1 MKMRAKLW
9 MLAILMLSAWL
20 ASGCAPTGG
29 VAVETPTPTPPVSG
43 LANPAAVYCEEKGYD
58 YEIRTAEDG
67 SQSGVCITPD
77 GDECDGWAF
86 YRGTCSFGGRA
97 EVASG
102 PVVTAT
108 RRAPPPPIASNCPK
122 GWQAYVNTDAG
133 FMFCYPA
140 AWTLHE
146 DAGGHEVA
154 GGEAARS
161 ITLKRDTFRLTMQY
175 KHTAEATVLGPGG
188 LPAGQIEERG
198 RVTFLGQALPLQVLT
213 FEGKDKA
220 VFCGARLPELEFYVH
235 LDDDPGQ
242 GVDYATIDIP
252 DDVQAE
258 MRRILE
264 TFARVTS
271 EAGGNLGIKS
281 PDPAV
286 PDD

>member
-1 MKMRAKLW
+1 
-9 MLAILMLSAWL
+9 
-20 ASGCAPTGG
+20 
-29 VAVETPTPTPPVSG
+29 
-43 LANPAAVYCEEKGYD
+43 
-58 YEIRTAEDG
+58 
-67 SQSGVCITPD
+67 
-77 GDECDGWAF
+77 
-86 YRGTCSFGGRA
+86 
-97 EVASG
+97 
-102 PVVTAT
+102 
-108 RRAPPPPIASNCPK
+108 
-122 GWQAYVNTDAG
+122 
-133 FMFCYPA
+133 MFCYPA